1 MLQLKGKR
9 NILKIKKPAQNA
21 GLIMYSCNVYYTA
34 KLSPQPQVR
43 LALGLLK

>member
-1 MLQLKGKR
+1 MTTRNQL
-9 NILKIKKPAQNA
+9 LKKSPLKEGVFVLA
-21 GLIMYSCNVYYTA
+21 GLYVYTA